1 MFVSK
6 AVRIAVALLIVSSLS
21 GCVALAVGAAG
32 GAAAGAVYVKGR
44 LVEKVD
50 APLERAY
57 NATLATLAS
66 KGLPVIEQRA
76 DVASAFVRSEY
87 KDDKDIRIEIEAIT
101 SEVCE
106 IRIRVGLTG
115 EHTRSLELMN
125 AIKAR
130 L

>member
-1 MFVSK
+1 MRLRT
-6 AVRIAVALLIVSSLS
+6 ALRPLVALLVMSSFS

-32 GAAAGAVYVKGR
+32 GAAGVVHVKGR
-44 LVEKVD
+44 LVDKIN
-50 APLERAY
+50 APVERVY
-57 NATLATLAS
+57 NASLSMLAA

-76 DVASAFVRSEY
+76 DVASARIKSEY
-87 KDDKDIRIEIEAIT
+87 KDDKDIWIEIEAIT

-115 EHTRSLELMN
+115 DQDRSIDLLEG
-125 AIKAR
+125 IKSR